1 MVFLS
6 IMQVFHA
13 MRLDNISLKII
24 TSPTG
29 CQLST
34 RWLILELLLSSAVLR
49 ILLNIVLIS
58 ITGPQERTIS
68 PMSALSQELWLHL
81 LLKLSSTLNQ
91 HTLHQLSWCNGQTS
105 LLANQE
111 KYLLF
116 NLDDNYLFRT

>member
-34 RWLILELLLSSAVLR
+34 LWLILELLLSSVVLMM
-49 ILLNIVLIS
+49 LLNIVLTS

-68 PMSALSQELWLHL
+68 LMSVLSQELWLHL

-91 HTLHQLSWCNGQTS
+91 LTLHQLSWYSGQTS
-105 LLANQE
+105 LLVNQE
-111 KYLLF
+111 KYIFF